1 MSIKKLLLIVVFAI
15 SVFSLLS
22 LSQGTT
28 QDKTRYYCELV
39 WDYRIDSR
47 ADTETDNVVLIFNND
62 SYKRNWGEWKL
73 NSSYLLVK
81 QNGLKM
87 YNINEAVNYMSSQK
101 WTLLQVY
108 TDDKLGL
115 THFIMYKDAKDEQE
129 ALNNIWI
136 ADRRYMENEAYIAQH
151 PISLNA
157 ELGNGS
163 ENEE

>member
-1 MSIKKLLLIVVFAI
+1 MSVKKLLFIIVFAI
-15 SVFSLLS
+15 SAFFLLS

-39 WDYRIDSR
+39 WDYGIDR
-47 ADTETDNVVLIFNND
+47 RTETVINNVVLLFNND
-62 SYKRNWGEWKL
+62 SYKLVWGEWKI

-81 QNGLKM
+81 QNGRKM

-115 THFIMYKDAKDEQE
+115 THFIMYKDAKNEQE

-136 ADRRYMENEAYIAQH
+136 ADRRYMENEAYIAQP

-157 ELGNGS
+157 ELGYDS
-163 ENEE
+163 DDEE